1 MSEYKSMAH
10 SIRDILEGKLPP
22 VDPNK
27 EDLEKLK
34 KVAKVEDES
43 AAEEKLDEKAL
54 EFGTDAAR
62 DKYSNDTPGQTA
74 GIDHDP
80 IQHQH
85 KPELA
90 IDGVPQPG
98 GMIAKPKLG
107 LKEAIQEV
115 VNADDKKAL
124 EKLSKGLEST
134 REPGRKALTPA
145 TSTVIP
151 PRTFPEM

>member
-107 LKEAIQEV
+107 LKEAI
-115 VNADDKKAL
+115 K
-124 EKLSKGLEST
+124 KLSMQMTKKHL
-134 REPGRKALTPA
+134 RNCLKVLK
-145 TSTVIP
+145 VQ
-151 PRTFPEM
+151 